1 MELCVC
7 VGCLG
12 AYAVAYGLG
21 DSRWRASIGLTTL
34 VAGPHSSCSP
44 SVSCP
49 PFLATV
55 PRLRVQAAA
64 AADSAAIA
72 RESALAHG
80 SRLHALRRESPRR
93 ARPAYRGRHHRSC
106 RGGQRRRRGV
116 AADLRWPKRGLAA
129 SRREAGGARALAGTA
144 AAGGRAR
151 RGDSARRD
159 RRQHGAPHTDTT
171 PGPNHAR
178 QQRAYTGTPGKTVTH
193 TNRKKVLYYSRDVL
207 QLAGMGAK
215 SLLCSTTK
223 PASAPF
229 WPCSVA
235 LGDPSRAFRPH
246 PPAGDALLA
255 SSAAGLDRAGRAWGP
270 HRPEWFIGSE

>member
-1 MELCVC
+1 MC

-21 DSRWRASIGLTTL
+21 DSRWRTSIGLTTL

-55 PRLRVQAAA
+55 PRLRAQAAA

-93 ARPAYRGRHHRSC
+93 ARRPAYRGRHHRSC

-193 TNRKKVLYYSRDVL
+193 ANRKKVLYYSRDVL
-207 QLAGMGAK
+207 QLAGIGA
-215 SLLCSTTK
+215 L
-223 PASAPF
+223 PSAPPPNPPLHPSGHAALPSVTLHAPSARTRLQAT
-229 WPCSVA
+229 PCSRH
-235 LGDPSRAFRPH
+235 LRWGSTER
-246 PPAGDALLA
+246 
-255 SSAAGLDRAGRAWGP
+255 AGLGRRV
-270 HRPEWFIGSE
+270 RPESFIGSE

>member
-1 MELCVC
+1 MC

-21 DSRWRASIGLTTL
+21 DSRWRTSIGLTTL
-34 VAGPHSSCSP
+34 VAGPYSSCSL

-55 PRLRVQAAA
+55 PRSRMQAAA

-116 AADLRWPKRGLAA
+116 AADLRWPKRGIAA

-159 RRQHGAPHTDTT
+159 RRQHGVSHTDTT

-178 QQRAYTGTPGKTVTH
+178 QQRAYTGTPGKTVSPA
-193 TNRKKVLYYSRDVL
+193 NRKKVLYYSRDVL
-207 QLAGMGAK
+207 QLAGMGAAARP
-215 SLLCSTTK
+215 LLYHQTRLCTLL
-223 PASAPF
+223 AMQR
-229 WPCSVA
+229 C
-235 LGDPSRAFRPH
+235 PSHAFRPH

-270 HRPEWFIGSE
+270 HRPESCIGFE